1 MAALRLYPLAPLL
14 CLTALCSQTPELR
27 AQTAL
32 SPEVQSR
39 IENVG
44 ACLTTPV
51 VEKDDPHACQTLAD
65 RMVADHVPSV
75 SVAVIHN
82 GAIEWALGFGV
93 VRLGGAPVT
102 AETLFQ
108 AGSISKP
115 VAAMAALHLVEQGR
129 LSLDADVNQAL
140 TSWKISPSAA
150 APGAV
155 VTLRELLSHTAGLT
169 VHGFPGYAASSP
181 IPTLVQILN
190 GEKPANT
197 DPIRLEAPPGSRWK
211 YSGGG
216 YTVMQQLLIDVSH
229 QPFPALLH
237 DTVLAPIGMTH
248 STYEQPLPEGLSAK
262 SATPYKRNGTPVEGG
277 FHTYPEMAAAGL
289 WTTPTDLARFAIE
302 IQRSLRGD
310 ANHVLSAAMTKQM
323 LSVVQQHY
331 GLGLEIL
338 GSPEN
343 PYFGHDGVDAGFEN
357 FLIAYEQGGNGAVVM
372 TNAQG
377 GLELANALVGSVAKV
392 YDWSDLQPIVRTAVQ
407 LDPSILA
414 ACAGVYEIDGDPKF
428 SLDIRVENGQLVVR
442 SPFRPKYQLF
452 PESQNEFFAKVIGT
466 EFEFLRD
473 DSGRVAHLVLH
484 HRGEATRGDR
494 KQ

>member
-1 MAALRLYPLAPLL
+1 MIVLRLCLRAALL
-14 CLTALCSQTPELR
+14 CLAGPLLQPGKIA

-39 IENVG
+39 IENVA

-65 RMVADHVPSV
+65 RMVADHVPGV

-115 VAAMAALHLVEQGR
+115 VAAMAALHFVEQGGQ
-129 LSLDADVNQAL
+129 SLDSDVNQAL

-169 VHGFPGYAASSP
+169 VHGFPGYAASAP

-216 YTVMQQLLIDVSH
+216 YAVMQQLLIDVSH

-237 DTVLAPIGMTH
+237 DTVLAPISMTH
-248 STYEQPLPEGLSAK
+248 STYEQPLPEVLRAK
-262 SATPYKRNGTPVEGG
+262 SATPYERDGTPVEGG

-310 ANHVLSAAMTKQM
+310 ANHVLSAEMTKQM
-323 LSVVQQHY
+323 LTIVQQHY
-331 GLGLEIL
+331 GLGLGIG

-343 PYFGHDGVDAGFEN
+343 PYFAHGGVDAGFEN
-357 FLIAYEQGGNGAVVM
+357 SLIAYEQGGNGAVVM

-377 GLELANALVGSVAKV
+377 GLELADAVIDSIAKV
-392 YDWSDLQPIVRTAVQ
+392 YDWPDLRPIVRTAIK

-414 ACAGVYEIDGDPKF
+414 ARAGVYEIDSDPKF
-428 SLDIRVENGQLVVR
+428 SLDIRLENGQLVVH
-442 SPFRPKYQLF
+442 SPFRAKYQLF
-452 PESQNEFFAKVIGT
+452 PESQKEFFAKVIST

-473 DSGRVAHLVLH
+473 DSGQVAHLVLH
-484 HRGEATRGDR
+484 YGGKETRGER

>member
-1 MAALRLYPLAPLL
+1 
-14 CLTALCSQTPELR
+14 
-27 AQTAL
+27 
-32 SPEVQSR
+32 
-39 IENVG
+39 
-44 ACLTTPV
+44 
-51 VEKDDPHACQTLAD
+51 
-65 RMVADHVPSV
+65 MVADHVPGV

-82 GAIEWALGFGV
+82 GAIAWALGFGV
-93 VRLGGAPVT
+93 VRPGGAPVT

-129 LSLDADVNQAL
+129 LSLDSDVNQAL

-150 APGAV
+150 AAGAV

-169 VHGFPGYAASSP
+169 VQGFPGYAASAP

-248 STYEQPLPEGLSAK
+248 STYEQPLPEVLRAK
-262 SATPYKRNGTPVEGG
+262 SATPYQRNGTPLEGG

-310 ANHVLSAAMTKQM
+310 ANHVLSAAMTRQM
-323 LSVVQQHY
+323 LTVVQQHY
-331 GLGLEIL
+331 GLGPAIG

-343 PYFGHDGVDAGFEN
+343 PYFAHDGVDAGFEN
-357 FLIAYEQGGNGAVVM
+357 SLIAYEQGGNGAVVM
-372 TNAQG
+372 TNAEG
-377 GLELANALVGSVAKV
+377 GLELAHAFIGSIAKV
-392 YDWSDLQPIVRTAVQ
+392 YDWPDLQPIVRTAIK

-414 ACAGVYEIDGDPKF
+414 ACAGVYEIDSDPKF
-428 SLDIRVENGQLVVR
+428 SLDIRLENGQLVVH
-442 SPFRPKYQLF
+442 SPSRPKYQLF
-452 PESQNEFFAKVIGT
+452 AESQNEFFAKVIST
-466 EFEFLRD
+466 EFEFLRN

-484 HRGEATRGDR
+484 HGGEETRGER

>member
-1 MAALRLYPLAPLL
+1 
-14 CLTALCSQTPELR
+14 
-27 AQTAL
+27 
-32 SPEVQSR
+32 
-39 IENVG
+39 VG
-44 ACLTTPV
+44 ACLTTQV
-51 VEKDDPHACQTLAD
+51 VEKDDPHPCQTLAD
-65 RMVADHVPSV
+65 RMVADHVPGV

-115 VAAMAALHLVEQGR
+115 VAAMAALRLVEQGR
-129 LSLDADVNQAL
+129 LSLDSDVNQAL
-140 TSWKISPSAA
+140 TSWKIPPSAA

-169 VHGFPGYAASSP
+169 VHGFPGYAASAP

-197 DPIRLEAPPGSRWK
+197 GPIRLEAAPGSRWK

-248 STYEQPLPEGLSAK
+248 STYEQPLPEALRAQ
-262 SATPYKRNGTPVEGG
+262 SATPYWRNGTPVEGG
-277 FHTYPEMAAAGL
+277 FHTYPEIAAAGL

-302 IQRSLRGD
+302 IQRSLHGD
-310 ANHVLSAAMTKQM
+310 ANHVLSAAMTRQM
-323 LSVVQQHY
+323 LTVVQQHY
-331 GLGLEIL
+331 GLGPEIG
-338 GSPEN
+338 GSQEN
-343 PYFGHDGVDAGFEN
+343 PYFAHDGVNAGFEN
-357 FLIAYEQGGNGAVVM
+357 FLVAYEQGGNGAVVM
-372 TNAQG
+372 TNAQRG
-377 GLELANALVGSVAKV
+377 SDLAHALIASIAKV
-392 YDWSDLQPIVRTAVQ
+392 YDWPDLQPIVRTAIK

-414 ACAGVYEIDGDPKF
+414 ACAGVYEIDSDPKF
-428 SLDIRVENGQLVVR
+428 SLDIRLENGQLVVH
-442 SPFRPKYQLF
+442 SPNRPKYQLF
-452 PESQNEFFAKVIGT
+452 PESQNEFFAKVIST

-484 HRGEATRGDR
+484 YGGRKTRGER